1 MATFRR
7 VYAEGH
13 PYFITM
19 TTQNRRPILVDNVA
33 LLREAFRNSK
43 KYFAYEIDS
52 IVILPDHLHMIII
65 PEEPDAYP
73 KIVRSIK
80 TYFSKGLKESWAGMP
95 TLRSASQVKKRELG
109 IWQRRFYEHA
119 VRDEKDLQSLR
130 DYIHYNPVKHGLVK
144 RVYDWEYSSF
154 RKYCTKG
161 MYEKNWMNLR
171 EDLDLD

>member
-19 TTQNRRPILVDNVA
+19 TTQNRRPVLVDNVA
-33 LLREAFRNSK
+33 LLREAFHNSK
-43 KYFAYEIDS
+43 KYFVYEIDA

-80 TYFSKGLKESWAGMP
+80 TYFSKGLKESRAGMP
-95 TLRSASQVKKRELG
+95 TTVTRIIHFVGRNA
-109 IWQRRFYEHA
+109 HA
-119 VRDEKDLQSLR
+119 T
-130 DYIHYNPVKHGLVK
+130 
-144 RVYDWEYSSF
+144 
-154 RKYCTKG
+154 YCQ
-161 MYEKNWMNLR
+161 
-171 EDLDLD
+171 